1 MNRELKNQ
9 GKVAPEAS
17 PEDDEISMASTTNRA
32 KELAQ
37 ATGRGLK
44 KAIPKG
50 GGFFSFR
57 NKKQEKQAAAAA
69 KEQSMPPMVIA
80 APKIKEETKPEPTK
94 PEPVAEVEPV
104 VEEEEKEKETPD
116 KELDVY
122 VDDNTGS
129 KENQLCGGEC
139 IIL

>member
-1 MNRELKNQ
+1 MKNQ

-17 PEDDEISMASTTNRA
+17 PEDDEISMASATNRA

-69 KEQSMPPMVIA
+69 AKEQSMPPMVIA
-80 APKIKEETKPEPTK
+80 APKIKEEIK

-129 KENQLCGGEC
+129 KDNQLCGGEC